1 MTPHLLLWDPL
12 VEDLC
17 LLSEGDL
24 SHDPLGEDLSLAL
37 PLAPASVPE
46 AVPVGVV
53 VVPVWVVV
61 AAALDSTPAA
71 GRGS

>member
-1 MTPHLLLWDPL
+1 MTPRLLLRDPL

-24 SHDPLGEDLSLAL
+24 SHDPLGEDPSLAL

-46 AVPVGVV
+46 AVLVGVV

-61 AAALDSTPAA
+61 LAGLESIPAA
-71 GRGS
+71 GRGG